1 VLPSG
6 AEVEWHARL
15 GSTNDR
21 LRELALAG
29 APPFTGVIA
38 LEQTAGRGRRGR
50 TWISAPG
57 AGLWMSILIPAP
69 PAGAP
74 GASTLV
80 TGLAAALAIEAVS
93 GIPVGLK
100 WPNDLFVQRRPGIPD
115 IGKVGGVLC
124 EMVSFGGGVRILAG
138 LGINLRAPGDA
149 GSGPRGSASSG
160 SAPRDAVFPHT
171 AAFLE
176 EAAGRPIA
184 TEVVADRV
192 LRELKELADPPP
204 DRLEGALLR
213 NWDARDLLKGRR
225 VVPEFGSPGTV
236 VGLEPDGSL
245 RVSDE
250 RGRIERVAGGSV
262 RVVDAGNG
270 ALHGGGGIPQH
281 ADDRS

>member
-1 VLPSG
+1 
-6 AEVEWHARL
+6 VEWHERL

-57 AGLWMSILIPAP
+57 AGLWMSVLIPAP

-74 GASTLV
+74 GAATLV

-93 GIPVGLK
+93 GVPVGLK

-124 EMVSFGGGVRILAG
+124 EMVSSEGGIRILAG
-138 LGINLRAPGDA
+138 VGINLRAPEHA
-149 GSGPRGSASSG
+149 G
-160 SAPRDAVFPHT
+160 SAPPDSVPPDT

-176 EAAGRPIA
+176 EAAGRPFA
-184 TEVVADRV
+184 TEFLADRV
-192 LRELKELADPPP
+192 LRELKEVADPPP

-225 VVPEFGSPGTV
+225 VVPEFGPPGTV
-236 VGLEPDGSL
+236 LGLDPDGSL

-262 RVVDAGNG
+262 RVVGAGNG
-270 ALHGGGGIPQH
+270 ALQGNAGIPRL